1 MASWTRKMIQ
11 MKIVVSSWIVSS
23 MAVVLD
29 VDDFAKLLV
38 LSLVPV
44 IVRCVSP
51 VVLKYKIVVMLIFD
65 SNGCK

>member
-1 MASWTRKMIQ
+1 
-11 MKIVVSSWIVSS
+11 

-38 LSLVPV
+38 MSLVPV